1 MDKIVY
7 LFGRKVRIVEDSIG
21 SMCNDCALED
31 ICDKITDHCTGDDS
45 VGYIC
50 TTPESVLDL
59 EFVSEEEEQKEFHFE
74 KVE

>member
-31 ICDKITDHCTGDDS
+31 ICDKITDSCIGDC
-45 VGYIC
+45 IC
-50 TTPESVLDL
+50 TIPESV
-59 EFVSEEEEQKEFHFE
+59 SEEEQKEFHFE
-74 KVE
+74 TVE